1 MKFYLAVDHIED
13 EDADYFMFTSLHLA
27 VRYIQEEKLHG
38 WMLCD
43 EPFEEFPL
51 GDYEFIG

>member
-1 MKFYLAVDHIED
+1 MKFYLAVDHTED

-27 VRYIQEEKLHG
+27 VRYIQEEKLHA

-51 GDYEFIG
+51 DDYTFIG